1 MKRMLVCGLVVSAV
15 LVGALSAQG
24 ADFRF
29 SFGFGA
35 GYGGGY
41 HGPYPVAR
49 PYYAFRP
56 YSYPY
61 FGYPAYFG
69 PYRPGFGA
77 VYYRS
82 YYPAPG
88 VRYYGPK
95 RVYSPYPYAVKRV
108 YPSDRGYVDYTP
120 RRYHRER

>member
-1 MKRMLVCGLVVSAV
+1 MKRMLVCGLVMAAV
-15 LVGALSAQG
+15 LGGAFSAQG

-29 SFGFGA
+29 SFGFGFGNA
-35 GYGGGY
+35 GGY
-41 HGPYPVAR
+41 YRPYPVAR

-61 FGYPAYFG
+61 FGYPAYYG
-69 PYRPGFGA
+69 PYAPGFGA
-77 VYYRS
+77 VYY
-82 YYPAPG
+82 PAPV
-88 VRYYGPK
+88 VRYYGP
-95 RVYSPYPYAVKRV
+95 RRIYSPYPYTVKRV